1 MRCGGHFSA
10 MRYRSSRTLVFH
22 NDGAEFVACNFLTK
36 AVFECSPDLL
46 DFLRAVAEWSDRAAI
61 RDQAPGHSEDE
72 LDETLAAL
80 VEMSALV
87 VEGSELE
94 MREDAFRQH
103 WKWGV
108 PAALM
113 HFCVQDPDY
122 MSLNEAEDLQR
133 AALASDGEI
142 ELYSLNSGQGDVI
155 SLSAEPS
162 GNSLLE
168 LMARR
173 RTQRHGLTKAVSLHA
188 LSEALFAGLGIT
200 GTARNSVVT
209 LPLSMTPSGGARNP
223 YEAYVFVK
231 AVDGLAPGIYH
242 YSAFEHS
249 LAKISDASPPLAD
262 LVGGQEW
269 ADTMPCMIV
278 LVAHMDRSMWK
289 YSDANAYRV
298 VLIEAGHIGQ
308 NIMLSATA
316 HGMTACPTAALS
328 HTRIGELVG
337 LRNPAH
343 APIYALTLG
352 YPDVA

>member
-1 MRCGGHFSA
+1 

-22 NDGAEFVACNFLTK
+22 NDGDEFVACNFLTK

-46 DFLRAVAEWSDRAAI
+46 DFLGAVADWSDRAAI
-61 RDQAPGHSEDE
+61 REQAPGYSEDE

-80 VEMSALV
+80 AEMSALV
-87 VEGSELE
+87 VEGSNLE
-94 MREDAFRQH
+94 MREDAFRRH

-113 HFCVQDPDY
+113 HFCVQDPEY

-133 AALASDGEI
+133 AAFASDGEI
-142 ELYSLNSGQGDVI
+142 ELYSLNSGRVDVTA
-155 SLSAEPS
+155 LPEVLS
-162 GNSLLE
+162 GNSLLQ
-168 LMARR
+168 LMAKR
-173 RTQRHGLTKAVSLHA
+173 RTQRKGLAKAVSVPA

-200 GTARNSVVT
+200 GTARNAVVT

-223 YEAYVFVK
+223 YEAYIFVK

-249 LAKISDASPPLAD
+249 LAKISDASPLLAD

-278 LVAHMDRSMWK
+278 LVAHMDRTMWK
-289 YSDANAYRV
+289 YSDPNAYRV
-298 VLIEAGHIGQ
+298 VMIEAGHIGQ

-316 HGMTACPTAALS
+316 RGMTACPTAALS
-328 HTRIGELVG
+328 HTMIGELIG

-352 YPDVA
+352 FPDAT

>member
-1 MRCGGHFSA
+1 

-46 DFLRAVAEWSDRAAI
+46 DFLRAIAEWSDRAAI

-72 LDETLAAL
+72 LDETLVAL

-103 WKWGV
+103 WKWGM

-173 RTQRHGLTKAVSLHA
+173 RT
-188 LSEALFAGLGIT
+188 
-200 GTARNSVVT
+200 
-209 LPLSMTPSGGARNP
+209 
-223 YEAYVFVK
+223 
-231 AVDGLAPGIYH
+231 
-242 YSAFEHS
+242 
-249 LAKISDASPPLAD
+249 
-262 LVGGQEW
+262 
-269 ADTMPCMIV
+269 
-278 LVAHMDRSMWK
+278 
-289 YSDANAYRV
+289 
-298 VLIEAGHIGQ
+298 
-308 NIMLSATA
+308 
-316 HGMTACPTAALS
+316 
-328 HTRIGELVG
+328 
-337 LRNPAH
+337 
-343 APIYALTLG
+343 
-352 YPDVA
+352 

>member
-1 MRCGGHFSA
+1 

-22 NDGAEFVACNFLTK
+22 NDGDEFIACNFLTK

-46 DFLRAVAEWSDRAAI
+46 GFLRAMSEWRDRDAINQEVPGYSAE
-61 RDQAPGHSEDE
+61 E

-80 VEMSALV
+80 IEMSAV
-87 VEGSELE
+87 VEEGSPLAK
-94 MREDAFRQH
+94 REQAFGRN

-122 MSLNEAEDLQR
+122 MSLDEAEDLQR
-133 AALASDGEI
+133 GTLASEGGIDLYQLNAGEEATI
-142 ELYSLNSGQGDVI
+142 ALPDV
-155 SLSAEPS
+155 LSD
-162 GNSLLE
+162 NSLLQ

-173 RTQRHGLTKAVSLHA
+173 RTRRQGLTRPISLQA

-200 GTARNSVVT
+200 GTARNAVVT

-231 AVDGLAPGIYH
+231 SVEGLSPGIYH

-249 LAKISDASPPLAD
+249 LARVSEASPSLAE

-269 ADTMPCMIV
+269 ADTMPCMVV
-278 LVAHMDRSMWK
+278 LVAHMDRTMWK

-298 VLIEAGHIGQ
+298 VMIEAGHIGQ
-308 NIMLSATA
+308 NIMLAATA
-316 HGMTACPTAALS
+316 QGLTACPTAALS
-328 HTRIGELVG
+328 HSAICEL
-337 LRNPAH
+337 LEIDNPVH
-343 APIYALTLG
+343 APVYALTLG
-352 YPDVA
+352 WSKEGETPKKVG